1 MISSHAPRGKGSEP
15 EDETAVNGIVQ
26 SLNEINGSAFRA
38 DDIDDYPV
46 VVVRLRTRNR
56 RWALQALVCSAN
68 EVPCWA

>member
-26 SLNEINGSAFRA
+26 WSNEINGIAVR
-38 DDIDDYPV
+38 DDDTDDRPDA
-46 VVVRLRTRNR
+46 VVRLRTRNR
-56 RWALQALVCSAN
+56 RWALQALGRSVN